1 MKQDICKKIVV
12 SGVLLIFLGLIII
25 PAVSAGVFGKPS
37 TSNVQ
42 IPLKIDSEDY
52 VYELVIITPKKFVKE
67 LKPLVCHKN
76 HVDVSARLVTLN
88 EIYE

>member
-42 IPLKIDSEDY
+42 IPLKIDKLHDY
-52 VYELVIITPKKFVKE
+52 LSSRI
-67 LKPLVCHKN
+67 
-76 HVDVSARLVTLN
+76 VSVLSV
-88 EIYE
+88 